1 MSLIR
6 FDQVSLRFGDQVIL
20 AEADLAIEPGE
31 RVCLIGR
38 NGAGKSTTFKLITGE
53 FEADSGEIVPSTGLV
68 VSQLAQSLP
77 EAMDHGVR
85 EVVKSG
91 LTGIQA
97 LLDDYHRRSQE
108 ELDPA
113 GLRQLEELHRQIDT
127 HGGWH
132 IEQRVDA
139 TISELSLPAD
149 KKMHELSGGWRR
161 RVALAKALVQKPDL
175 LLLDEPTNHL
185 DIVTIQWLE
194 NIVRSY
200 DGSVLFITHD
210 RAFLNRLATR
220 IIEIDRGKLTSWPGD
235 FKNYLRRKEEA
246 LEAESRANA
255 RFDKKLDQ
263 EEIWIRQ
270 GIKARRTRNE
280 GRVRALMQMREE
292 RAKRQSPARGARIY
306 IEEAEQ
312 SGRKVIRAKNVS
324 YRFGDEPLIE
334 NFSIKIMRGDRIG
347 ILGNNGVGKTTLL
360 RLLLGD
366 IEPQSGTIK
375 HGTNLEVGYFDQL
388 RETLDEEKSVA
399 DNVGGGRTYIKL
411 NGKDRHIIGYLK
423 GFLFSPKRSVTPVK
437 ALSGGERNRI
447 ILAKLFTKAANF
459 LVLDEPTNDL
469 DMETLEVLEQ
479 RLTDY
484 SGTLIVVSHDR
495 EFLDNVVTSTIV
507 FEENGELREYVG
519 GYSDWLRQGKA
530 LAEVDDP
537 NVDSGVVSTRAE
549 SRSKQKPKKL
559 SYKEQRELDQLPQQI
574 ERLETKVDSLLETI
588 SASDFYSQDHESTA
602 PVLQEFAESQKELDL
617 ALERW
622 TELEDQ
628 QQQYEGN
635 RS

>member
-6 FDQVSLRFGDQVIL
+6 FDKVSLRFGDQVIL

-53 FEADSGEIVPSTGLV
+53 IEADSGEIVPSTGLV

-200 DGSVLFITHD
+200 DGSVLFIT
-210 RAFLNRLATR
+210 R
-220 IIEIDRGKLTSWPGD
+220 ITCG
-235 FKNYLRRKEEA
+235 
-246 LEAESRANA
+246 
-255 RFDKKLDQ
+255 
-263 EEIWIRQ
+263 
-270 GIKARRTRNE
+270 ARRR
-280 GRVRALMQMREE
+280 R
-292 RAKRQSPARGARIY
+292 
-306 IEEAEQ
+306 
-312 SGRKVIRAKNVS
+312 
-324 YRFGDEPLIE
+324 
-334 NFSIKIMRGDRIG
+334 
-347 ILGNNGVGKTTLL
+347 
-360 RLLLGD
+360 
-366 IEPQSGTIK
+366 
-375 HGTNLEVGYFDQL
+375 
-388 RETLDEEKSVA
+388 
-399 DNVGGGRTYIKL
+399 
-411 NGKDRHIIGYLK
+411 
-423 GFLFSPKRSVTPVK
+423 
-437 ALSGGERNRI
+437 
-447 ILAKLFTKAANF
+447 
-459 LVLDEPTNDL
+459 
-469 DMETLEVLEQ
+469 
-479 RLTDY
+479 
-484 SGTLIVVSHDR
+484 
-495 EFLDNVVTSTIV
+495 
-507 FEENGELREYVG
+507 
-519 GYSDWLRQGKA
+519 
-530 LAEVDDP
+530 
-537 NVDSGVVSTRAE
+537 
-549 SRSKQKPKKL
+549 
-559 SYKEQRELDQLPQQI
+559 
-574 ERLETKVDSLLETI
+574 
-588 SASDFYSQDHESTA
+588 
-602 PVLQEFAESQKELDL
+602 
-617 ALERW
+617 
-622 TELEDQ
+622 
-628 QQQYEGN
+628 
-635 RS
+635 